1 MSVEK
6 NVDRPTQFRKV
17 VFVLACGTSW
27 MLYLH
32 RYVFGL
38 IKPELVSEFGLGET
52 ELGLL
57 DSGFS
62 IFYAGAQVPMGLA
75 IDAVGVRYM
84 LTGAIVVW
92 CIGLTLHA
100 LATGT
105 WGLVGGRVVLGTGQA
120 GVYPALSRVTRNW
133 FPASG
138 RTTVQGW
145 VGVFFGRIGGV
156 SASLLV
162 ATVMLGIYEDNFTWR
177 LAVYLLTMLG
187 LLHALAFFLTYRNTP
202 REHSL
207 VNDAEASLI
216 EERPEGEEEKPTV
229 RMKIRDMF
237 SRMTK
242 RSTVNLLWLNAQTI
256 LSTIAD
262 NIFSAWIPYFLAII
276 HGLNFKEM
284 GIYSALPLLGG
295 ACGGAIGG
303 WLNEYMIRRLGDR
316 RKARQVVG
324 LAGKGMAA
332 ILLLVAVILH
342 FGPEPDSTPKGDTA
356 QVAESEQGVEAGQ
369 EIKPEEDA
377 SVESTQDWRGDWNYN
392 PYRFCIL
399 LFFVKFF
406 SDWSLT
412 TTWGVVTDIGGRST
426 ATVFAWNNA
435 IATSGAILAPIM
447 YGAIAEHI
455 SWKMVFITGAAA
467 YTLCALSWLKVNCLI
482 PVIDE
487 TDNQPEA
494 N

>member
-1 MSVEK
+1 MSLDDSAASDSEF
-6 NVDRPTQFRKV
+6 RPTRFRAV
-17 VFVLACGTSW
+17 IFVLACGTSW
-27 MLYLH
+27 FLYLH
-32 RYVFGL
+32 RYIFGL
-38 IKPELVSEFGLGET
+38 IKPQLKSEFGLGET
-52 ELGLL
+52 DLGLL

-92 CIGLTLHA
+92 CIGLALHA

-156 SASLLV
+156 SANLIVL
-162 ATVMLGIYEDNFTWR
+162 TVMMGIYGFTWR

-256 LSTIAD
+256 MSTIAD
-262 NIFSAWIPYFLAII
+262 NIFSGWIPLFLSEV
-276 HGLNFKEM
+276 HDLEFKEI
-284 GIYSALPLLGG
+284 GKLSALALLGG
-295 ACGGAIGG
+295 ACGGACGG
-303 WLNEYMIRRLGDR
+303 WLNDFMIRRLGDR
-316 RKARQVVG
+316 RKARQVIG

-332 ILLLVAVILH
+332 VLLL
-342 FGPEPDSTPKGDTA
+342 TA
-356 QVAESEQGVEAGQ
+356 L
-369 EIKPEEDA
+369 IWYD
-377 SVESTQDWRGDWNYN
+377 N
-392 PYRFCIL
+392 PYRFCTM

-455 SWKMVFITGAAA
+455 SWKWVFITGAAA
-467 YTLCALSWLKVNCLI
+467 YTLCALCWLKIDCTI

-487 TDNQPEA
+487 SKPAEETA
-494 N
+494 